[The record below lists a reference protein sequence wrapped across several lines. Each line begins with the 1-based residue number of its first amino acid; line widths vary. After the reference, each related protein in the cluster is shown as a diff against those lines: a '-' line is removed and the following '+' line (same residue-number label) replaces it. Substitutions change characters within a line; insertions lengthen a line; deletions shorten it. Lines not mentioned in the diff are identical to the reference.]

1 MNAFEEI
8 VKQYLET
15 EGYWVR
21 QSVKVEISKDDKKEI
36 GLPTMP
42 RPEIDLV
49 ALNVKENELLLVEV
63 KSFLDSQG
71 VYWEVVCDEKN
82 EYPAAKRYRLFTDK
96 KFRTVVT
103 KRLHQEYLTH
113 GLINEKTKINYALA
127 AGKFHSERDEGKIRE
142 HFSRRG
148 RGWKLFTPTDIKNR
162 IREFAERG
170 WEDNLITIT
179 AKLTKEAIS

>member
-8 VKQYLET
+8 VKQYLEA

-21 QSVKVEISKDDKKEI
+21 QSVKVEISKDDKKAI

-49 ALNVKENELLLVEV
+49 ALNVKENELLLIEV

-71 VYWEVVCDEKN
+71 VYFDVIRDEKGEWEN
-82 EYPAAKRYRLFTDK
+82 SKHYRLFNNKT
-96 KFRTVVT
+96 FRNIVT
-103 KRLHQEYLTH
+103 KRLSEEYLKQ

-127 AGKFHSERDEGKIRE
+127 AGKIHSGDESKIYDY
-142 HFSRRG
+142 FSK
-148 RGWKLFTPTDIKNR
+148 RGWKLFSSKNIKEKV
-162 IREFAERG
+162 RELSEKG
-170 WEDNLITIT
+170 WEDNLLTVA
-179 AKLTKEAIS
+179 AKLILRD